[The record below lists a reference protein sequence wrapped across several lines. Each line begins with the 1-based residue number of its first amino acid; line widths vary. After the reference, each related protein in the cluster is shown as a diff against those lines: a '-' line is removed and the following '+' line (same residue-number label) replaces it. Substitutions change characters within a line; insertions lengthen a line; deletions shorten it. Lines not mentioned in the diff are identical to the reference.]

1 MFSTALQWS
10 TSCFV
15 FFITCLPGRQNFYVQ
30 IPKALFSKSEIFNT
44 FPEQEAFFIQQ
55 ISKYLLC
62 GRVCA
67 GDPLGNKKQGICLPR
82 TYNPI
87 HEKENKLMNSI
98 N

>member
-1 MFSTALQWS
+1 MTKVSTELQWS

-15 FFITCLPGRQNFYVQ
+15 FFIICLPGSQNFYVQ
-30 IPKALFSKSEIFNT
+30 IPKTLFSKREVFNT

-67 GDPLGNKKQGICLPR
+67 ETWGYTKKQETQHLPSQ
-82 TYNPI
+82 N
-87 HEKENKLMNSI
+87 L
-98 N
+98 